1 MHDESFGIEPDR
13 LSNRLKFLIGRA
25 EVHTEFR
32 RQGYEHQAIAA
43 TAYRDAASIA
53 LLLEDAHKARDLL
66 QKAGTGFLELGLI
79 HGAVLLE
86 LSGGPKAFSSLEA
99 YSDLIDG
106 VRGQKQTDSEEER
119 FTRPLENSARTTTS
133 QLFALYQVECLRDG
147 LSSKESSEV
156 PFRRALERRAG
167 FQVGVTGLS
176 IDSYMRMGQAFV
188 NPMEGEFRLDQPF
201 VFRSVETISSFRFEA
216 IQSAMKD
223 SYHWQ
228 RILRPSA
235 LLDFDTLVL
244 GSLALSR
251 LRTHSQKMTMAAR
264 AMAEKKALGHRSY
277 LVATRRQSLSRPNM
291 ISMRLRR
298 L

>member
-1 MHDESFGIEPDR
+1 MHDEGFGIEPER
-13 LSNRLKFLIGRA
+13 LSNRLKFLVGRA

-53 LLLEDAHKARDLL
+53 LLLEDADKARDLL
-66 QKAGTGFLELGLI
+66 QKAGSGFLELGII

-86 LSGGPKAFSSLEA
+86 LSGGPKAVSSLA
-99 YSDLIDG
+99 DHSDLIDG
-106 VRGQKQTDSEEER
+106 VRSQKRLEGEEER
-119 FTRPLENSARTTTS
+119 ITRPLENSARTTTS

-156 PFRRALERRAG
+156 PFRQALERRAG

-176 IDSYMRMGQAFV
+176 IDSYMRMGQELI
-188 NPMEGEFRLDQPF
+188 NPLERKLGLDRPF
-201 VFRSVETISSFRFEA
+201 VLRSVETIASTRFEA

-244 GSLALSR
+244 GTLALSSDFGLGPFDR
-251 LRTHSQKMTMAAR
+251 LLSDEVPYLSAPIRAAQLLQQGP
-264 AMAEKKALGHRSY
+264 E
-277 LVATRRQSLSRPNM
+277 QEPLSTY
-291 ISMRLRR
+291 
-298 L
+298 

>member
-1 MHDESFGIEPDR
+1 MHGEGLGIEPER

-25 EVHTEFR
+25 EVHTEFK

-53 LLLEDAHKARDLL
+53 LLLEDADKARNLL

-86 LSGGPKAFSSLEA
+86 LAGGPKAFSSLA
-99 YSDLIDG
+99 DYSDLIDG
-106 VRGQKQTDSEEER
+106 VRVQKRFDGEEER
-119 FTRPLENSARTTTS
+119 SARPLENSARTTTS

-147 LSSKESSEV
+147 LTTEGGSEA
-156 PFRRALERRAG
+156 PFRQALDRRAG

-176 IDSYMRMGQAFV
+176 IDSYMRMGQELI
-188 NPMEGEFRLDQPF
+188 NPLESKLELDRPF
-201 VFRSVETISSFRFEA
+201 LLRSVEAIASTRFEA
-216 IQSAMKD
+216 IQSAMRD

-244 GSLALSR
+244 GSLALSSDFGLGPFDR
-251 LRTHSQKMTMAAR
+251 LLSDEVPYLSAPIRAA
-264 AMAEKKALGHRSY
+264 KL
-277 LVATRRQSLSRPNM
+277 LRQGPEQEPLSTY
-291 ISMRLRR
+291 
-298 L
+298 

>member
-1 MHDESFGIEPDR
+1 MHDEGFGIEPER
-13 LSNRLKFLIGRA
+13 LSNRLKFLVGRA

-53 LLLEDAHKARDLL
+53 LLLEDADKARDLL
-66 QKAGTGFLELGLI
+66 QKAGSGFLELGII

-86 LSGGPKAFSSLEA
+86 LSGGPKAVSSLA
-99 YSDLIDG
+99 DHSDLIDG
-106 VRGQKQTDSEEER
+106 VRSQKRLEGEEER

-156 PFRRALERRAG
+156 PFRQALELRAG

-176 IDSYMRMGQAFV
+176 IDSYMRMGQELI
-188 NPMEGEFRLDQPF
+188 NPSERKLELDRPF
-201 VFRSVETISSFRFEA
+201 VLRSVETIASTRFEA

-244 GSLALSR
+244 GTLALSSDFGLGPFDR
-251 LRTHSQKMTMAAR
+251 LLSDEVPYLSAPIRAAQLLQQGP
-264 AMAEKKALGHRSY
+264 E
-277 LVATRRQSLSRPNM
+277 QEPLSTY
-291 ISMRLRR
+291 
-298 L
+298 